1 MINNIQRAVKAL
13 LYAKGKYLLLL
24 KSKKEDIAPEEWD
37 IPGGRVKQG
46 EGLPQAL
53 AREIQEETGIAIDP
67 FKASVIKTWTLEKK
81 DFNLEGTDFLCVLND
96 VAEVVLSQEHTE
108 AAWLSKNEIMASEKI
123 PFWLKDTVKM
133 ANQP

>member
-37 IPGGRVKQG
+37 IPGGRVKEG
-46 EGLPQAL
+46 EDLPQAL
-53 AREIQEETGIAIDP
+53 AREVQEETGIAIDP